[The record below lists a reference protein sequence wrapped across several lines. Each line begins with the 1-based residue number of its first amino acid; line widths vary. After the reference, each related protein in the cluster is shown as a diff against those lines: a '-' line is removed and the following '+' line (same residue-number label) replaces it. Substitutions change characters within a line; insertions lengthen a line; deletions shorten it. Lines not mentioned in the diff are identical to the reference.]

1 MFRVGCYPSAL
12 ARSEIHWCQHWVDSA
27 VAGSTLRY
35 FLASDWEVVFGWNT
49 AEFSLFAVFSPFV
62 TTLAAMNSCSRLVR
76 LLKEEDSLMVNPS
89 VPGRA
94 SLGLGA

>member
-1 MFRVGCYPSAL
+1 MRTNSTVCNIGPWRVL
-12 ARSEIHWCQHWVDSA
+12 QRF
-27 VAGSTLRY
+27 
-35 FLASDWEVVFGWNT
+35 FLASDWEVVFGWIA

-62 TTLAAMNSCSRLVR
+62 TKLAAMNSCSRLVR

-94 SLGLGA
+94 SLGLGPGALRQWCDRAGGAA